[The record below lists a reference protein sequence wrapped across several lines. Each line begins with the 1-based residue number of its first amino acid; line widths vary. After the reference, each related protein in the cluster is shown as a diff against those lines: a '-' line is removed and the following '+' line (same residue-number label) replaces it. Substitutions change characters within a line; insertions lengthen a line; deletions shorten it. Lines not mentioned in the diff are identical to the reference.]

1 MAHVRFNHMELSFP
15 RGTLTDEF
23 RADVDSVFVD
33 LLGWRTS
40 DVDIVGQHAH
50 LLQPDDG
57 QFLLLVEGDKHMDSP
72 GYDHL
77 GLLCETR
84 DEVDDIRR
92 QCEER
97 AAADDRMRVKIYED
111 LTYPT
116 GLVVHAFYFRWLL
129 PIWFDVQS
137 LDWPAGTGP
146 EQRWRYT
153 A

>member
-33 LLGWRTS
+33 LLGWRAS

-84 DEVDDIRR
+84 DEVDGIRDKC
-92 QCEER
+92 QER
-97 AAADDRMRVKIYED
+97 AATDDRMRVKTYED
-111 LTYPT
+111 LKYPT

-137 LDWPAGTGP
+137 MEWPAGAAP